1 MRIRRAWLVV
11 RRFGPI
17 VVLLAL
23 AVAAALVARDAAAV
37 RQSVAHSDLVF
48 LEAQP
53 SYARLWRL
61 DTTIPYPARLFGIE
75 DDLLYRHALRKYAAE
90 DRRQEGRFN
99 FSSPGLRAEAQAALS
114 IAENADLS
122 GLVSHHHGEGTYDVE
137 GSDDHDK
144 KDNQP
149 HRELLQLQSAE
160 EARVLGLPIEGPVG
174 IAQPLLQ
181 RLPNQRGPIGIIH
194 PDRDTGDRGT
204 QTSKPL
210 RDGQR
215 HHHKLVVVLKH
226 SRVEQ
231 TRDLELPKSGDGN
244 AERGVDLGLG
254 DRHQGHDVTGIHR
267 KPRGEPRA

>member
-1 MRIRRAWLVV
+1 MRIRRAWRLI

-17 VVLLAL
+17 AVLLAL

-90 DRRQEGRFN
+90 DRRRQGRFN

-122 GLVSHHHGEGTYDVE
+122 AARRSKLANLQGILSYDETLSNPLDAAGLAQAALEHFHRAVKIDPANIEAKYNLEYLLRLVDP
-137 GSDDHDK
+137 
-144 KDNQP
+144 NQNP
-149 HRELLQLQSAE
+149 ARQRRFVPADI
-160 EARVLGLPIEGPVG
+160 EARSTPGGGGE
-174 IAQPLLQ
+174 
-181 RLPNQRGPIGIIH
+181 RRG
-194 PDRDTGDRGT
+194 
-204 QTSKPL
+204 
-210 RDGQR
+210 
-215 HHHKLVVVLKH
+215 
-226 SRVEQ
+226 
-231 TRDLELPKSGDGN
+231 
-244 AERGVDLGLG
+244 
-254 DRHQGHDVTGIHR
+254 QGY
-267 KPRGEPRA
+267 

>member
-1 MRIRRAWLVV
+1 MRIRRAWRPI

-17 VVLLAL
+17 AVLLAL

-90 DRRQEGRFN
+90 DRRQQGRFN

-122 GLVSHHHGEGTYDVE
+122 AARRSKLANLQGILSYDETLSNPLDAAGLAQAALEHFHRAVKIDPANIEAKYNLEYLLRLVDP
-137 GSDDHDK
+137 
-144 KDNQP
+144 NQNP
-149 HRELLQLQSAE
+149 ARQRRFVPADI
-160 EARVLGLPIEGPVG
+160 EARSTPGGGGE
-174 IAQPLLQ
+174 
-181 RLPNQRGPIGIIH
+181 RRG
-194 PDRDTGDRGT
+194 
-204 QTSKPL
+204 
-210 RDGQR
+210 
-215 HHHKLVVVLKH
+215 
-226 SRVEQ
+226 
-231 TRDLELPKSGDGN
+231 
-244 AERGVDLGLG
+244 
-254 DRHQGHDVTGIHR
+254 QGY
-267 KPRGEPRA
+267 

>member
-1 MRIRRAWLVV
+1 MRIRRAWRVA

-90 DRRQEGRFN
+90 DRRQRFN

-122 GLVSHHHGEGTYDVE
+122 AARRSKLANLQGILSYDETLSNPLDAAGLAQAALEHFHRAVKLDPANIEAKYNLEYLLRLVDP
-137 GSDDHDK
+137 
-144 KDNQP
+144 NQNQARQRRFVP
-149 HRELLQLQSAE
+149 ADI
-160 EARVLGLPIEGPVG
+160 EARSTPGGGGE
-174 IAQPLLQ
+174 
-181 RLPNQRGPIGIIH
+181 RRG
-194 PDRDTGDRGT
+194 
-204 QTSKPL
+204 
-210 RDGQR
+210 
-215 HHHKLVVVLKH
+215 
-226 SRVEQ
+226 
-231 TRDLELPKSGDGN
+231 
-244 AERGVDLGLG
+244 
-254 DRHQGHDVTGIHR
+254 QGY
-267 KPRGEPRA
+267 